1 MGRRKVD
8 KTKFIESQQQRKVAF
23 CKRRRGLL
31 KKAIEMSMMCNQ
43 RVLLVIFDPEKDK
56 AIHFSSDPTFSFEGA
71 HREVSRIAQSEDHH
85 NLEVFDSE
93 DYEKFEQADF
103 RTLRRN
109 NKPVRSEGKEIL
121 VKNLINA
128 DQTELRDLIAYEEK
142 KP

>member
-1 MGRRKVD
+1 
-8 KTKFIESQQQRKVAF
+8 
-23 CKRRRGLL
+23 
-31 KKAIEMSMMCNQ
+31 MSMMCNQ